1 LYNNTENL
9 NRLNF
14 ISIPINNII
23 YFFLLLFA
31 ILCINIL
38 NEVEAKNV
46 FVSPSE
52 IIEVNAGQSPQDI
65 TYNPK
70 TNILYV
76 TNGRSDSVSVI
87 NGTTN
92 KILSNISVGKRP
104 GDIEVNVETNEIYVQ
119 NGYIKDEKKSCY
131 GNILIIYSQL

>member
-1 LYNNTENL
+1 MYNNTENL